1 MDNILDLPIVAL
13 RGLVVFP
20 GMKMQFDVGRK
31 KSINAIKAAMN
42 GNQKL
47 FLVAQKDIRD
57 DDPTADDLY
66 TVGVVVDV
74 KQMFK
79 LSIAEVE
86 RVSVEGLYRAELSML
101 TRSKPYLR
109 GNIIRIDEPAISDF
123 ELDYATALVRR
134 VKSIFEGYAS
144 VATKMPNDVVIAAL
158 AENNP
163 SVLADFIA
171 GNIMLEYTERQK
183 ILNEI
188 DVIKRL
194 ERLCVV
200 LEQETDL
207 LEIEEDINERVQDQI
222 DKNQREYYLREQ
234 MKAIS
239 LELND
244 GEDVE
249 AETSALKTKIL
260 EAKLDEKSEEKL
272 LKDCSRL
279 SKMQSSAPEA
289 TVIRNYLEACLS
301 IPWHKESKDKLNIKT
316 ARKVLEKDHYGMEDV
331 KDRIIEHLAVRQLSP
346 DIKGQIICLA
356 GPPGVGKTSVAKSV
370 AKAMGREYARISL
383 GGIRDEAEIRGH
395 RKTYIGSM
403 PGRIISALQKAG
415 TMNPL
420 ILLDEVDKLGNDYKG
435 DPASALLEVLD
446 AEQNNS
452 FCDHYIEIPV
462 DLSKVLFI
470 TTANDKSTIPAP
482 LLDRMEVIDMSSYT
496 AEEKFHIAKK
506 HLVPKQIKQ
515 HGLTAKQIKISDDA
529 IRLVIDGYTRESG
542 VRRLERAIA
551 GICRKAALE
560 IVSGNADKV
569 TVNPQKV
576 KEMLGAIKY
585 KQEALKDK
593 NEIGVVNGL
602 AWTSVGGEMLKVE
615 VAVVNGTGK
624 IETTGSLGN
633 VMQESAKAAVT
644 YVRSRAEE
652 FGISD
657 TFYKDK
663 DIHIHVPEGAV
674 PKDGPSAGVTITT
687 ALVSALTGIPVKQDV
702 AMTGEITL
710 RGRVLPIGG
719 LREKTMAAYRYGIKT
734 VIIPFGNEAD
744 LEKVD
749 KAVLDNIDFVI
760 AENIDTVLSTA
771 LLYEDKKAD
780 EKNDGKSRKGFI
792 PEKVGTKTVKVN
804 YEI

>member
-1 MDNILDLPIVAL
+1 MDNIFELPIVAL

-20 GMKMQFDVGRK
+20 GMKLQFDVARK
-31 KSINAIKAAMN
+31 KSLNAIKAAMN

-57 DDPTADDLY
+57 DDPTMEDLY
-66 TVGVVVDV
+66 RVGVVVNV

-79 LSIAEVE
+79 LSIADVE
-86 RVSVEGLYRAELSML
+86 RVSVEGLYRADLAML

-109 GNIIRIDEPAISDF
+109 GEIIRIDEPPILPQ
-123 ELDYATALVRR
+123 EQDYAAALVRR
-134 VKSIFEGYAS
+134 VKGIFEGYAT
-144 VATKMPNDVVIAAL
+144 VATKLTNDVVMAVL
-158 AENNP
+158 AENDP
-163 SVLADFIA
+163 TVLADFIA

-183 ILNEI
+183 ILSEI
-188 DVIKRL
+188 NVLKRL

-200 LEQETDL
+200 LEQETEL
-207 LEIEEDINERVQDQI
+207 LEIEEDITERVQEQI
-222 DKNQREYYLREQ
+222 DRNQREYYLREQ

-239 LELND
+239 VELND

-249 AETSALKTKIL
+249 AETVALKEQIL
-260 EAKLDEKSEEKL
+260 AAKLDEKSEEKL
-272 LKDCSRL
+272 LKECNRL
-279 SKMQSSAPEA
+279 SKMQSSSPEA
-289 TVIRNYLEACLS
+289 TVIRNYLETCLS
-301 IPWHKESKDKLNIKT
+301 IPWNKESKDKLNINT
-316 ARKVLEKDHYGMEDV
+316 ARKVLEKDHYGMKDV
-331 KDRIIEHLAVRQLSP
+331 KDRIIEHLAVRQIAP

-403 PGRIISALQKAG
+403 PGRIISAIQKAG

-420 ILLDEVDKLGNDYKG
+420 ILLDEVDKLGNDFKG

-446 AEQNNS
+446 AEQNNT

-482 LLDRMEVIDMSSYT
+482 LLDRMEIIDMSSYT

-515 HGLTAKQIKISDDA
+515 HGLTSKQLKISDDA
-529 IRLVIDGYTRESG
+529 IRFIIYGYTRESG
-542 VRRLERAIA
+542 VRKLERAIA
-551 GICRKAALE
+551 GICRKSALE
-560 IVSGNADKV
+560 IVSGNEEKV
-569 TVNPQKV
+569 SVTPVKV

-585 KQEALKDK
+585 KQEVLSGKS
-593 NEIGVVNGL
+593 EIGVVNGL

-624 IETTGSLGN
+624 LETTGSLGD
-633 VMQESAKAAVT
+633 VMKESAKAAMT
-644 YVRSRAEE
+644 YVRKKADQ
-652 FGISD
+652 FGIEE

-674 PKDGPSAGVTITT
+674 PKDGPSAGVTIAT
-687 ALVSALTGIPVKQDV
+687 ALVSALTDTPVRQDV

-719 LREKTMAAYRYGIKT
+719 LREKSMAAYRYGIKT
-734 VIIPFGNEAD
+734 VVIPLENEAD

-749 KAVLDNIDFVI
+749 EAVLKSIDFVV
-760 AENIDTVLSTA
+760 ADNIDTVLETA
-771 LLYEDKKAD
+771 LLYEKKNTADKKEEPRAEIISD
-780 EKNDGKSRKGFI
+780 KINSKA
-792 PEKVGTKTVKVN
+792 VKVN

>member
-1 MDNILDLPIVAL
+1 MDNIFELPIVAL

-20 GMKMQFDVGRK
+20 GMKLQFDVGRK

-57 DDPTADDLY
+57 DDPTMEDLY
-66 TVGVVVDV
+66 RVGVVVNV
-74 KQMFK
+74 NQMFK
-79 LSIAEVE
+79 LSIADVE
-86 RVSVEGLYRAELSML
+86 RVSVEGLYRADLAML

-109 GNIIRIDEPAISDF
+109 GEIIKIDEPEI
-123 ELDYATALVRR
+123 LDAEREYATALVRR

-144 VATKMPNDVVIAAL
+144 VATKLTHDVVMAVL

-163 SVLADFIA
+163 TVLADFIA

-183 ILNEI
+183 ILSEI
-188 DVIKRL
+188 NVLRRL
-194 ERLCVV
+194 ERLCVI
-200 LEQETDL
+200 LEQETEL
-207 LEIEEDINERVQDQI
+207 LEIEEDISERVQEQI
-222 DKNQREYYLREQ
+222 DRNQREYYLREQ

-239 LELND
+239 VELNE

-249 AETSALKTKIL
+249 TEVMQFKDKIV
-260 EAKLDEKSEEKL
+260 AANLDEKSEEKL
-272 LKDCSRL
+272 LKDCNRL
-279 SKMQSSAPEA
+279 SKMQSSSPEA
-289 TVIRNYLEACLS
+289 TVIRSYLESCLS
-301 IPWHKESKDKLNIKT
+301 IPWHKESKDKLNINT
-316 ARKVLEKDHYGMEDV
+316 ARKVLEKDHYGMKDV
-331 KDRIIEHLAVRQLSP
+331 KDRIIEHLAVRQLAP

-370 AKAMGREYARISL
+370 AKAMGRKYARISL

-403 PGRIISALQKAG
+403 PGRIISAIQKAG

-482 LLDRMEVIDMSSYT
+482 LLDRMEIIDMSSYT
-496 AEEKFHIAKK
+496 AEEKFHIARK

-515 HGLTAKQIKISDDA
+515 HGITTKQIKITDDA
-529 IRLVIDGYTRESG
+529 IRFIIDGYTRESG
-542 VRRLERAIA
+542 VRKLERAIA
-551 GICRKAALE
+551 GVCRKAALE
-560 IVSGNADKV
+560 LVSDNSKKV
-569 TVNPQKV
+569 NVTPDKV
-576 KEMLGAIKY
+576 KEMLGAVKY
-585 KQEALKDK
+585 KQEALSDK

-624 IETTGSLGN
+624 LEITGSLGN
-633 VMQESAKAAVT
+633 VMQESAKAAMT
-644 YVRSRAEE
+644 YVRSRAEQL
-652 FGISD
+652 GISD
-657 TFYKDK
+657 AFYKDK

-674 PKDGPSAGVTITT
+674 PKDGPSAGVTIAT
-687 ALVSALTGIPVKQDV
+687 ALASALTEIPVRQDV

-719 LREKTMAAYRYGIKT
+719 LREKSMAAYRYGIKT
-734 VIIPFGNEAD
+734 VIIPLDNEAD

-749 KAVLDNIDFVI
+749 EAVLENIDFVV
-760 AENIDTVLSTA
+760 ADNIDTVLDTA
-771 LLYEDKKAD
+771 LLYEEKTAEIKEKKTHAEIITDKINSKA
-780 EKNDGKSRKGFI
+780 I
-792 PEKVGTKTVKVN
+792 KVN